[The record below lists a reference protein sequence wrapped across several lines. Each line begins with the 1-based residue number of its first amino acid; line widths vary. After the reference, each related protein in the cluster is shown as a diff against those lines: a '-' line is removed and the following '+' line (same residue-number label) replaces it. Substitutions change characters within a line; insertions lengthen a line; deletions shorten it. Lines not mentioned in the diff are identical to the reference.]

1 MTGPRPSGRGVPEQV
16 GTDQVQI
23 GQESTAPRVRR
34 AVIALGSNLGDRD
47 TLLRQAVRAVDAT
60 PGVTVVAA
68 SAPVSSTAVT
78 LDGRDP
84 TKPTYLNA
92 VLLADVT
99 LGDDALLDALQAIE
113 AAHGRTRDVRW
124 GDRTLDLDVVA
135 LDDATVATERLTVP
149 HPRAAERA
157 FVLEPWLQLDPEAR
171 LAGAGRVADLATR
184 LTEHSRP
191 VPGATSLLDPDP
203 ADPADPADP
212 DASLGPTPATS
223 PGAP

>member
-1 MTGPRPSGRGVPEQV
+1 MTGPGPAAPRQ
-16 GTDQVQI
+16 
-23 GQESTAPRVRR
+23 TAPRVRRR

-47 TLLRQAVRAVDAT
+47 TLLREAVRAVDAT

-78 LDGRDP
+78 LDGPDP

-99 LGDDALLDALQAIE
+99 LDDEALLDALQAIE
-113 AAHGRTRDVRW
+113 ATHGRTRDVRW

-135 LDDATVATERLTVP
+135 LDDERIETERLQVP

-171 LAGAGRVADLATR
+171 LAGAGRVADLASR

-203 ADPADPADP
+203 GPEPVGAPEPTP
-212 DASLGPTPATS
+212 DPTPAPS

>member
-1 MTGPRPSGRGVPEQV
+1 MSGASVSGA
-16 GTDQVQI
+16 
-23 GQESTAPRVRR
+23 SVRR

-47 TLLRQAVRAVDAT
+47 TLLRDAVRAVDAT
-60 PGVTVVAA
+60 PGITVVAA

-78 LDGRDP
+78 PEGLDP
-84 TKPTYLNA
+84 SKPTYLNA

-99 LGDDALLDALQAIE
+99 LDDDALLDALQAIE
-113 AAHGRTRDVRW
+113 AMHGRTRDVRW

-135 LDDATVATERLTVP
+135 LDDERIDTERLQVP

-171 LAGAGRVADLATR
+171 LAGAGRVADLASR
-184 LTEHSRP
+184 LTERTRP
-191 VPGATSLLDPDP
+191 VPGATPLLDPAPETPSDRGTAQDP
-203 ADPADPADP
+203 TTDP
-212 DASLGPTPATS
+212 S

>member
-1 MTGPRPSGRGVPEQV
+1 VSGASVSGPH
-16 GTDQVQI
+16 
-23 GQESTAPRVRR
+23 VRR

-47 TLLRQAVRAVDAT
+47 TLLREAVRAVDAT
-60 PGVTVVAA
+60 SGITVVAA

-78 LDGRDP
+78 LDGLDP
-84 TKPTYLNA
+84 SKPTYLNA

-99 LGDDALLDALQAIE
+99 LDDDALLDALQQIE
-113 AAHGRTRDVRW
+113 ATHGRTRDVRW

-135 LDDATVATERLTVP
+135 LDDERIDTERLQVP

-171 LAGAGRVADLATR
+171 LAGAGRVADLASR
-184 LTEHSRP
+184 LTERTRP
-191 VPGATSLLDPDP
+191 VPGATSLLDRAP
-203 ADPADPADP
+203 AP
-212 DASLGPTPATS
+212 DASSAPDADLATDLATDRS